1 MAPKPG
7 RRTSLRLDL
16 SQAAP
21 LESPP
26 GIAAL
31 FLIRFDIK
39 KGYVISWQQSI
50 PGIDL
55 EGAVEYKSL
64 PSGLHNV
71 SEDLIYFVHEEYAG
85 ICAFIN
91 QPATEAERN
100 ALMLAVGVL
109 VPLSFGRLGKSWRH
123 AAGLKKLAKQCA
135 NNISDTQALTEY
147 WDKHHVRDNEPRLE
161 DTPPDSPAVLR
172 RSLRADRPENLQSR
186 SSISDSTGLETTK
199 PFLAP
204 YHPALSLPDF
214 VENFGPLIFPLYRA
228 SLLRKRI
235 LIVTEAP
242 VQTSCDYV
250 YALAL
255 LSSLPQSLSPFFDQD
270 GAPPLRPRPIF
281 NVGIHD
287 IPFLSTN
294 SDTSSSWIA
303 CTTDNVLATK
313 TDLFD
318 ILVTLPSTHSPHI
331 PQKAFPKIE
340 IVHRVDAQA
349 RAAKLVTLKATQRD
363 ARRFVL
369 LRDGLRHLSRAES
382 ELDQEMNDNIDD
394 AASTFSSSP
403 IVEPLSWPRLAYT
416 SFLWW
421 ASAGEKRTGLS
432 EDEEEQDEQDTSL
445 LPNSGQAQLS
455 HPGLQSN
462 EIEQPR
468 EIALIA
474 YFRRLTTL
482 IFTTVADAVA
492 RQDAIDES
500 CEILPAGEY
509 RDDPDESDDAEIE
522 GEHFS
527 VEHDTNPLLPTPSND
542 KAEALPAVSITSTDI
557 SEMGLDMWSATDRVF
572 MEELLQVWWGR
583 RADVNGVRIR
593 CCGIPIL

>member
-1 MAPKPG
+1 MA
-7 RRTSLRLDL
+7 
-16 SQAAP
+16 
-21 LESPP
+21 
-26 GIAAL
+26 
-31 FLIRFDIK
+31 IK
-39 KGYVISWQQSI
+39 ASANEHV
-50 PGIDL
+50 
-55 EGAVEYKSL
+55 
-64 PSGLHNV
+64 
-71 SEDLIYFVHEEYAG
+71 
-85 ICAFIN
+85 
-91 QPATEAERN
+91 R
-100 ALMLAVGVL
+100 
-109 VPLSFGRLGKSWRH
+109 
-123 AAGLKKLAKQCA
+123 QCA
-135 NNISDTQALTEY
+135 NNISDTQVLSEY

-172 RSLRADRPENLQSR
+172 RSLKADRPDILQSR
-186 SSISDSTGLETTK
+186 SSISDSAGLEATK

-235 LIVTEAP
+235 LIMTEAP
-242 VQTSCDYV
+242 VQISCDYGRSHYPIAETLANSYQV

-294 SDTSSSWIA
+294 SDTFSSWIA

-318 ILVTLPSTHSPHI
+318 ILVTMPTTHSPHN
-331 PQKAFPKIE
+331 PQKIFPKIE
-340 IVHRVDAQA
+340 IVHRVDAQP
-349 RAAKLVTLKATQRD
+349 RATKLITLRATQRD

-369 LRDGLRHLSRAES
+369 LRDGLRRLSSAES
-382 ELDQEMNDNIDD
+382 EQDQELTDNIDD
-394 AASTFSSSP
+394 AASTFSSSS
-403 IVEPLSWPRLAYT
+403 IIEPLSWPRLAYT

-445 LPNSGQAQLS
+445 LPNAVGQAGPGLLS

-462 EIEQPR
+462 EIDQPR

-482 IFTTVADAVA
+482 IFTTLADAVA

-500 CEILPAGEY
+500 DEDPPAGEY
-509 RDDPDESDDAEIE
+509 RDDPDDDDDNDLDAEIE
-522 GEHFS
+522 AESFS
-527 VEHDTNPLLPTPSND
+527 ADRDTNPLLPAPSND
-542 KAEALPAVSITSTDI
+542 KAEDLPPVSITSTDI

-572 MEELLQVWWGR
+572 LEELLQIWWGR